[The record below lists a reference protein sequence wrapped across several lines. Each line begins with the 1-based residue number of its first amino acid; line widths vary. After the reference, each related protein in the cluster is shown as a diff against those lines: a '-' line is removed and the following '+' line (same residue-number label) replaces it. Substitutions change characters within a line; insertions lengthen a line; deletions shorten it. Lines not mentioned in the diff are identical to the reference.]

1 MNYIF
6 YKNYRF
12 KQYALVA
19 LGCLLSSMAINAFF
33 VPHHLLSGG
42 ISGIALILYYL
53 FKIPVGLQIFLMNI
67 PLLFAAYRLIGKEY
81 ALISV
86 YGTALFSTF
95 VDATRSLV
103 GLNLIDDPIVSAIT
117 GGIVAGIGGGL
128 IFKLD
133 GSAGGLDIVAGII
146 KKYYS
151 FNVGF
156 ISFSINCLIMLFAAV
171 FFGLKLA
178 VLTLIAMF
186 VTANITDKVVE
197 GFNRKKTIFIVSY
210 HADAIAEVI
219 IKEVGR
225 GVTILYGEGAFTHQ
239 EKRVI
244 FVVVNLM
251 QIAKIK
257 LLTHSVDPEAFMIV
271 QDAAEVLGR
280 GFTLPGAKT
289 I

>member
-1 MNYIF
+1 MDYLF
-6 YKNYRF
+6 YKNYKI
-12 KQYALVA
+12 KQYIFVA
-19 LGCLLSSMAINAFF
+19 VGCLISSMAINAFL

-42 ISGIALILYYL
+42 ISGVALIIYYL
-53 FKIPVGLQIFLMNI
+53 FKIPVGVQIFVMNI
-67 PLLFAAYRLIGKEY
+67 PLLFAAYRLIGKDY
-81 ALISV
+81 AIVSI
-86 YGTALFSTF
+86 YGTAIFSVL
-95 VDATRSLV
+95 VDATRFLA
-103 GLNLIDDPIVSAIT
+103 GLNIIDDPIISAIT
-117 GGIVAGIGGGL
+117 GGIAAGIGAGC

-156 ISFSINCLIMLFAAV
+156 ISFSINCAIMACAAG

-178 VLTLIAMF
+178 VLTLISMF
-186 VTANITDKVVE
+186 VAANITDKFVE
-197 GFNRKKTIFIVSY
+197 GFNRKKTVFVVSY

-219 IKEVGR
+219 IKEAGR

-244 FVVVNLM
+244 FVVVNLT

-280 GFTLPGAKT
+280 GFTLPGAKA

>member
-1 MNYIF
+1 MNYSF
-6 YKNYRF
+6 YRNYKF
-12 KQYALVA
+12 KQYISVA
-19 LGCLLSSMAINAFF
+19 VGCLISSIAINAFL

-42 ISGIALILYYL
+42 ISGIALIIYYL
-53 FKIPVGLQIFLMNI
+53 FKVPVGVQILLMNI
-67 PLLFAAYRLIGKEY
+67 PLLFAAYRLISKDY
-81 ALISV
+81 AIISI
-86 YGTALFSTF
+86 YGTLLFSCL
-95 VDATRSLV
+95 VDATRFLV
-103 GLNLIDDPIVSAIT
+103 ELNVIDDPIISAIT
-117 GGIVAGIGGGL
+117 GGIVAGLGAGF

-133 GSAGGLDIVAGII
+133 GSAGGLDIIAGII

-156 ISFSINCLIMLFAAV
+156 ISFSINCAIMLCAAA

-210 HADAIAEVI
+210 RADAIAEVI

-225 GVTILYGEGAFTHQ
+225 GVTILYGEGAFSHQ

-289 I
+289 L

>member
-1 MNYIF
+1 MDCRFYRNY
-6 YKNYRF
+6 KL
-12 KQYALVA
+12 KQYVSVA
-19 LGCLLSSMAINAFF
+19 IGCLVSSIAINGFL

-42 ISGIALILYYL
+42 ISGIALIIYYL
-53 FKIPVGLQIFLMNI
+53 FKIPVGVQIFAMNI
-67 PLLFAAYRLIGKEY
+67 PLLFAAYRLIGKDY
-81 ALISV
+81 AIISI
-86 YGTALFSTF
+86 YGTLVFSVL
-95 VDATRSLV
+95 VDATRFLIAQ
-103 GLNLIDDPIVSAIT
+103 NIIDDPIISAIT
-117 GGIVAGIGGGL
+117 GGIVAGIGAGF

-156 ISFSINCLIMLFAAV
+156 ISFSINCLIMLCAAGL
-171 FFGLKLA
+171 FGLKLA

-186 VTANITDKVVE
+186 VTANLTDKFVE
-197 GFNRKKTIFIVSY
+197 GFSRKKTIFIVSY

-257 LLTHSVDPEAFMIV
+257 LLTHSVDPAAFMIV

-280 GFTLPGAKT
+280 GFTLLGGKT

>member
-1 MNYIF
+1 MNCGF
-6 YKNYRF
+6 YKSYKF
-12 KQYALVA
+12 KRYALVA
-19 LGCLLSSMAINAFF
+19 LGCLISSMAINAFF

-42 ISGIALILYYL
+42 ISGIALIIYYL
-53 FKIPVGLQIFLMNI
+53 FKIPVGVQIFAMNI
-67 PLLFAAYRLIGKEY
+67 PLLFAAYRFIGKEY
-81 ALISV
+81 AIISI
-86 YGTALFSTF
+86 YGTVLFSVL
-95 VDATRSLV
+95 VDATRFLV
-103 GLNLIDDPIVSAIT
+103 GLNIIDDPIISAIT
-117 GGIVAGIGGGL
+117 GGIVAGIGAGC

-151 FNVGF
+151 FNVGV
-156 ISFSINCLIMLFAAV
+156 ISFSINCLIMLCAAA

-178 VLTLIAMF
+178 VLTLFAMF
-186 VTANITDKVVE
+186 VTANLTDKVVE
-197 GFNRKKTIFIVSY
+197 GFNRKKTVYIVSY
-210 HADAIAEVI
+210 HADAITEVI
-219 IKEVGR
+219 IKEIGR
-225 GVTILYGEGAFTHQ
+225 GATILYGEGAFTHQ

-257 LLTHSVDPEAFMIV
+257 LLTHAVDPEAFMIV